1 MEDVQEEQLE
11 VNVAEQDLAR
21 APVPLTNDGEVR
33 GFHHESFVLS

>member
-21 APVPLTNDGEVR
+21 APVPLTNDGEVDTT
-33 GFHHESFVLS
+33 

>member
-21 APVPLTNDGEVR
+21 APVPLTNDGEVCR
-33 GFHHESFVLS
+33 FRYESFVPN